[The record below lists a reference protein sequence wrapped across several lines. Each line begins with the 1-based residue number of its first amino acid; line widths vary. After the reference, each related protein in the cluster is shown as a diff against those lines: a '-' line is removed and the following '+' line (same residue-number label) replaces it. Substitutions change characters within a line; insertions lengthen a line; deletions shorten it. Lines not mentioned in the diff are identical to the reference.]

1 MWTKQ
6 HWQWAAGLDPG
17 VPSTSV
23 RFAVRISLSRT
34 GRRLVIVGA
43 LLVATI
49 GGAAGLLITEQRAA
63 SLAEAQQA
71 TANLA
76 RVLVEQTSNSMQAV
90 DLALREVVGRQT
102 STGTSNAG
110 TLTELEGSRATFDL
124 LVEKLTG
131 LPQADAIFVVSAD
144 GRQMTNSRGWPTTL
158 LDLQDRDYFRHFVT
172 LDDRAVFVSAPV
184 RSRMSGQW
192 SVYLSRRINGAHGEF
207 AGVVAAAVTLS
218 YLEDFYRAVTPENEA
233 VTLLRRDGT
242 ILARYPHDDRTIGLK
257 LPPEA
262 KWYQFL
268 GESGGSYRSPGYFVD
283 SQPSLVS
290 ARPMRDFP
298 LVIDASTGEA
308 AVLADWR
315 QRAFWITAAAAF
327 ACACVI
333 FLLRVF
339 GMQMG
344 RLERSEASMARQNL
358 QLARQN
364 TQLENGRLQFDAVL
378 ENISQGLTFFDG
390 DQSLMIS
397 NRRYG
402 EIYRLSPEETR
413 VGTSLS
419 EILDHRRARGS
430 FVAMT
435 PAEYLTRRA
444 ALTQAGEPFNVTDE
458 LCDGRTVA
466 MHYQPLADGGW
477 VATHED
483 ITERRRAEASLAF
496 MARHDALTELP
507 NRTLFRERL
516 EQAIDATRN
525 GTHSALLCIDLDRFK
540 VINDT
545 LGHPVGDGLLR
556 AVAARLC
563 GAVRGVDTVA
573 RLGGDEFAIVQM
585 GIASPEQAA
594 ILAERIVEAVRR
606 PYEIDGHR
614 IISGMSIGVAI
625 APRDGTSSETLL
637 KNADIAL
644 YLSKTQG
651 RGTFRC
657 FEPDMDAHVH
667 ELRLVE
673 LDLRNALPAEDFEL
687 HYQPVMDIRSGR
699 LTGFEALLRWNHP
712 VRGLVS
718 PDAFIPIAE
727 ETGLIVPI
735 GEWVLRQACLE
746 AATWPNGIEIA
757 VNISPVQFNGNLL
770 LTAVQEALAASGLAP
785 SRLILEITESV
796 LLQHSDDRL
805 ILLHQFRALGIRIAL
820 DDFGTGYSSL
830 SYLRSFPFNKIKIDR
845 SFIRDVDTNQESNV
859 IVGAMINLA
868 RNLGMTSVA
877 EGVET
882 SQQLGVLRDQG
893 CSKVQGYLFSR
904 PLPAGEIPALIQKL
918 NVFEHR
924 STRKTLLKTMAPDRL
939 AIRSR
944 RTDGEDD
951 TNDGPLTPTL
961 PVPHHTGAGR
971 RGTRLG
977 G

>member
-1 MWTKQ
+1 M
-6 HWQWAAGLDPG
+6 
-17 VPSTSV
+17 
-23 RFAVRISLSRT
+23 RIGLSRT
-34 GRRLVIVGA
+34 GRRLIIVGA
-43 LLVATI
+43 VLVATI

-63 SLAEAQQA
+63 SLAEAEQA
-71 TANLA
+71 TANLS
-76 RVLVEQTSNSMQAV
+76 RVLVEQTSSSMQAV
-90 DLALREVVGRQT
+90 DLALREVVGRLTSNGT
-102 STGTSNAG
+102 STAA

-124 LVEKLTG
+124 LVEKLKG
-131 LPQADAIFVVSAD
+131 LPQADAFFVVGAD
-144 GRQMTNSRGWPTTL
+144 GRQMTNSRGWPTAP
-158 LDLQDRDYFRHFVT
+158 LDLGDRDYLRHFVT
-172 LDDRAVFVSAPV
+172 LDDHAVFISEPV
-184 RSRMSGQW
+184 RSRMSGLW
-192 SVYLSRRINGAHGEF
+192 SVYLSRRFNGARGEF
-207 AGVVAAAVTLS
+207 AGVVAGVVTLS
-218 YLEDFYRAVTPENEA
+218 YLEDFYRAVTPENGA
-233 VTLLRRDGT
+233 VTVLRRDGT
-242 ILARYPHDDRTIGLK
+242 ILARYPHDDRNIGLK
-257 LPPEA
+257 MPPGA

-268 GESGGSYRSPGYFVD
+268 GEGGGSYRSPGYIS
-283 SQPSLVS
+283 SQPRLVS
-290 ARPMRDFP
+290 VRPMRDFP

-308 AVLADWR
+308 AVLAGWR
-315 QRAFWITAAAAF
+315 QRALWIMAVAVFAAG
-327 ACACVI
+327 CVI

-339 GMQMG
+339 GTQMG

-364 TQLENGRLQFDAVL
+364 TQLESGRLQFDAVV

-390 DQSLMIS
+390 NQLLMIS
-397 NRRYG
+397 NRRYA
-402 EIYRLSPEETR
+402 EIYRLSPDETR
-413 VGTSLS
+413 VGTSLLD
-419 EILDHRRARGS
+419 ILDHRRARGS
-430 FVAMT
+430 FMAMT
-435 PAEYLTRRA
+435 PTEYLARRA
-444 ALTQAGEPFNVTDE
+444 ALTRAGKPFDITDE
-458 LCDGRTVA
+458 LCDGRTVI
-466 MHYQPLADGGW
+466 MHYEPLPDGGW

-507 NRTLFRERL
+507 NRTLFQERL
-516 EQAIDATRN
+516 QQAIDATQN

-556 AVAARLC
+556 AVAGRLC

-573 RLGGDEFAIVQM
+573 RLGGDEFAIVQA
-585 GIASPEQAA
+585 GITSPEQAA

-606 PYEIDGHR
+606 PYDIDGHR
-614 IISGMSIGVAI
+614 IVSGMSIGVAI

-637 KNADIAL
+637 KNADTAL
-644 YLSKTQG
+644 YLSKTKG

-687 HYQPVMDIRSGR
+687 HYQPVMDVRSGR

-712 VRGLVS
+712 IRGLVS
-718 PDAFIPIAE
+718 PDAFIPLAE

-735 GEWVLRQACLE
+735 GEWVLRKACLE

-757 VNISPVQFNGNLL
+757 VNLSAVQFNGGHLL
-770 LTAVQEALAASGLAP
+770 NAVQEALAVSGLAP

-796 LLQHSDDRL
+796 LLQNSDDRL

-845 SFIRDVDTNQESNV
+845 SFIRDVDTNRESNV

-882 SQQLGVLRDQG
+882 PQQLAVLRDQG
-893 CSKVQGYLFSR
+893 CRKVQGYLFSR
-904 PLPAGEIPALIQKL
+904 PLPVGQIPVLIQKL
-918 NVFEHR
+918 SLFEHQ
-924 STRKTLLKTMAPDRL
+924 STRKTLLKTMAPGRL

-944 RTDGEDD
+944 RTDREGD
-951 TNDGPLTPTL
+951 TNEGPVTPIL
-961 PVPHHTGAGR
+961 PIRITPEPANDA
-971 RGTRLG
+971 LE
-977 G
+977 